1 MKKRFFKI
9 LIILMT
15 ISLVGLI
22 FVQLYWL
29 KRAFDAKE
37 SEFDSRIYRALDETA
52 SAVRQ
57 HEIDQYYNYF
67 KATRKTLKD
76 EANKP
81 QVVTS
86 QIESDSA
93 NVKYVYITRYMMDKV
108 KMPISGIYNDSLNV
122 TELYSSEKAIKVK
135 KDSGLNNFQPLPVDL
150 DSEFKNATFT
160 IERFAKLYSGNK
172 PISKR
177 VNFQEIDSIFSFY
190 QKKWNVL
197 TPFKLAVLRP
207 DSISVALSEEGFKDS
222 KDVFLTPLFSTP
234 KNSVSYYLA
243 VSLPQKKHTILSSYS
258 NLASLTIFFALT
270 ILGIYAASL
279 YAMVT
284 QRKISQMKTD
294 FMNNM
299 THEFKTPIATISVAT
314 DALKS
319 KSISTNPD
327 KVKYY
332 ANLIKQENK
341 RMNQQVENV
350 LRISR
355 LERKETKLDKTLVDM
370 NELVQESVSSIRL
383 IVEDRN
389 GTLFE
394 KYTAESCE
402 LSVDAFHMGNIILN
416 VLDNAN
422 KYSPE
427 TPDISVKTYNEGSK
441 WFVIEIS
448 DKGMGM
454 ETENKLKIFEKF
466 FREETG
472 NIHNV
477 KGQGLGLSYV
487 KKIVELHKGLVIVDS
502 QKDKGS
508 TFTIK
513 LPMNA

>member
-15 ISLVGLI
+15 VSLVGLI

-81 QVVTS
+81 EVVTS

-207 DSISVALSEEGFKDS
+207 DSISIALSEEGFKDS

-258 NLASLTIFFALT
+258 NLASLTIFFTLT

-427 TPDISVKTYNEGSK
+427 APDISVKTYNEGSK

-454 ETENKLKIFEKF
+454 SKNVIDKIFQKF
-466 FREETG
+466 YRAEVG

-477 KGQGLGLSYV
+477 KGHGLGLAYV
-487 KKIVELHKGLVIVDS
+487 KHIMDLHGGIINVESSKGN
-502 QKDKGS
+502 GT
-508 TFTIK
+508 TFYLK
-513 LPMNA
+513 LPIK